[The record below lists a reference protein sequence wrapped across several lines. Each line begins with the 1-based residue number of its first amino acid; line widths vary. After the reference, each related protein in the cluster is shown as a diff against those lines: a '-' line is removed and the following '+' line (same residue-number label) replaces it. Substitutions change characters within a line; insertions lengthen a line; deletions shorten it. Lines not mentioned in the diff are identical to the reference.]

1 MRLSTLL
8 PVFLITLASC
18 SIESRKEFSDYPE
31 WEYTKIKKEL
41 AAGWNTWD
49 TKSVFTQVWSEED
62 GMFFCK
68 DLRKE
73 FARKSNKLLMKD
85 WLARGYFPFGMG
97 ISNSA

>member
-1 MRLSTLL
+1 M
-8 PVFLITLASC
+8 PVLLITLASC
-18 SIESRKEFSDYPE
+18 SVESRKESSDYPE

-49 TKSVFTQVWSEED
+49 TRSVFTQVWSED
-62 GMFFCK
+62 KVGIRMSFV
-68 DLRKE
+68 DAAGKE

-85 WLARGYFPFGMG
+85 WLARDYFPFGMG